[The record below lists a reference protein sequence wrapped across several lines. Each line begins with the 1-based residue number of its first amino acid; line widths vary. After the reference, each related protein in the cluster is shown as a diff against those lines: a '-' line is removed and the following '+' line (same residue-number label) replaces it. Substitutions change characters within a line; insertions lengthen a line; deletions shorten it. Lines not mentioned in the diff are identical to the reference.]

1 MREYETTFVL
11 APTLSEEEVEETVTG
26 FTGVAEEKGAK
37 VVNVDNW
44 GKRRLAFPVKKHE
57 DGFYVVLTLQEEA
70 VEAVTE
76 LERRF
81 KVNDSVIR
89 FLSIRVDEELKRAE
103 TSRLRRERRSKKASE
118 STASKAEAAEP
129 VEAAKPAS

>member
-81 KVNDSVIR
+81 KVHDSVIR
-89 FLSIRVDEELKRAE
+89 FLSIRVDEELRRAE
-103 TSRLRRERRSKKASE
+103 NARLRRERRSKKSSE
-118 STASKAEAAEP
+118 KTDEKAEAD
-129 VEAAKPAS
+129 KPASEDPQG

>member
-11 APTLSEEEVEETVTG
+11 APTLSEEEVEETVTS

-57 DGFYVVLTLQEEA
+57 DGFYVVLTLQEET

-103 TSRLRRERRSKKASE
+103 TSRQRRKQRSKEVSE
-118 STASKAEAAEP
+118 NTDSKAEA
-129 VEAAKPAS
+129 VEPAS

>member
-57 DGFYVVLTLQEEA
+57 DGFYVVLTLQEET

-89 FLSIRVDEELKRAE
+89 FLSIRVDEELRRAE
-103 TSRLRRERRSKKASE
+103 NSRQKRKARSKQATEDSD
-118 STASKAEAAEP
+118 SNAEAA
-129 VEAAKPAS
+129 S

>member
-57 DGFYVVLTLQEEA
+57 DGFYVVLTLQEET

-81 KVNDSVIR
+81 KVSDSVIR
-89 FLSIRVDEELKRAE
+89 FLSIRVDEELRRAE
-103 TSRLRRERRSKKASE
+103 NARLRRERRSKKSSE
-118 STASKAEAAEP
+118 KTDEKAEAD
-129 VEAAKPAS
+129 KPASEDPQG

>member
-11 APTLSEEEVEETVTG
+11 APTLSEEEVEETVTS

-57 DGFYVVLTLQEEA
+57 EGVYVVLTLQEEA
-70 VEAVTE
+70 VEAVKE

-89 FLSIRVDEELKRAE
+89 FLSIRVDEELRRAE
-103 TSRLRRERRSKKASE
+103 NSRQKREKRSKKASE
-118 STASKAEAAEP
+118 DSDSNAETAEAAEP
-129 VEAAKPAS
+129 TS

>member
-1 MREYETTFVL
+1 MRQYETTFVL
-11 APTLSEEEVEETVTG
+11 APTLSAEEVEETVTS

-57 DGFYVVLTLQEEA
+57 DGFYVVLTLQGET

-103 TSRLRRERRSKKASE
+103 TSRLRRKRRSKEASE
-118 STASKAEAAEP
+118 NTDPKAEAAEP
-129 VEAAKPAS
+129 AS

>member
-57 DGFYVVLTLQEEA
+57 DGFYVVLTLQEET

-81 KVNDSVIR
+81 KVSDSVIR
-89 FLSIRVDEELKRAE
+89 FLSIRVDEELRRAE
-103 TSRLRRERRSKKASE
+103 NARLRRERRSKKSSE
-118 STASKAEAAEP
+118 KTDEKAEAD
-129 VEAAKPAS
+129 KPASEDLQV

>member
-57 DGFYVVLTLQEEA
+57 DGFYVVLTLQEET

-81 KVNDSVIR
+81 KVSDSVIR
-89 FLSIRVDEELKRAE
+89 FLSIRVDEELRRAE
-103 TSRLRRERRSKKASE
+103 NVRLRRERRSKKSSE
-118 STASKAEAAEP
+118 KTDEKAEAD
-129 VEAAKPAS
+129 KPASEDLQG

>member
-57 DGFYVVLTLQEEA
+57 DGFYVVLTLQEET

-81 KVNDSVIR
+81 KVSDSVIR
-89 FLSIRVDEELKRAE
+89 FLSIRVDEELRRAE
-103 TSRLRRERRSKKASE
+103 NARLRRERRSKKSSE
-118 STASKAEAAEP
+118 KTDEKAEAD
-129 VEAAKPAS
+129 KPASEDLQG